1 MSEMILQ
8 ADVAALAA
16 TNSSMDPPVSNS
28 MMEFQKL
35 LQQQTKSQASS
46 DGFLAGVD
54 VEAMAQEA
62 EMNDPD
68 LMFTDLSK
76 ELSESMKISNHNN
89 SRSKSF
95 QRQNSGLETPEISME
110 QSKSK
115 LNQNNLDL

>member
-16 TNSSMDPPVSNS
+16 TNSSMDPPSSYS

-46 DGFLAGVD
+46 DVFDGVD
-54 VEAMAQEA
+54 VDAMAQEA
-62 EMNDPD
+62 VMNDPD

-76 ELSESMKISNHNN
+76 ELSESMKISNHN
-89 SRSKSF
+89 SRSRSF
-95 QRQNSGLETPEISME
+95 QRQNSGLETPEVSME

>member
-16 TNSSMDPPVSNS
+16 TNSSMDPPSSYS

-46 DGFLAGVD
+46 DVFDGVD
-54 VEAMAQEA
+54 VDAMAQEA
-62 EMNDPD
+62 VMNDPD